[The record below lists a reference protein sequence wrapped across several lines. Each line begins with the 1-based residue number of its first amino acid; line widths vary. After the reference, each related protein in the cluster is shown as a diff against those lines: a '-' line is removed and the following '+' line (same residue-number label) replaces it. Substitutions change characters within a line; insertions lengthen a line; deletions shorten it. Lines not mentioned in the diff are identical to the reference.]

1 MKPILILLLTC
12 FIVTLSTAQSHSKPS
27 AQVKKSSPEFVA
39 EVGCGQCQ
47 LGLPGKTCDLAIRI
61 KGKAYFVTGTDI
73 DSHGDAH
80 ASDGFCNAVRKA
92 RVQGKL
98 VNNKFKAS
106 SFELISEELLH
117 AEAATSP
124 KTN

>member
-1 MKPILILLLTC
+1 MKPILILSLTF
-12 FIVTLSTAQSHSKPS
+12 FIATASNAQSHKKQS
-27 AQVKKSSPEFVA
+27 AHVKKSSPEFIA

-61 KGKAYFVTGTDI
+61 KGKAYFVSGTDI

-80 ASDGFCNAVRKA
+80 ASDGFCNAIRKA

-98 VNNKFKAS
+98 HNKRFKANY
-106 SFELISEELLH
+106 FELISEELSH
-117 AEAATSP
+117 TEAAAPT

>member
-1 MKPILILLLTC
+1 M
-12 FIVTLSTAQSHSKPS
+12 
-27 AQVKKSSPEFVA
+27 A

-61 KGKAYFVTGTDI
+61 NGKAYFVTGTDI
-73 DSHGDAH
+73 DAHGDAH

-98 VNNKFKAS
+98 VNNRFKANYL
-106 SFELISEELLH
+106 ELIAEELSH
-117 AEAATSP
+117 PETVTPP

>member
-1 MKPILILLLTC
+1 MILLLAC
-12 FIVTLSTAQSHSKPS
+12 FFVTVSTAQSHKKQP
-27 AQVKKSSPEFVA
+27 AQIKKSNPEFVA

-61 KGKAYFVTGTDI
+61 NGKAYFVTGTDI
-73 DSHGDAH
+73 DAHGDAH

-98 VNNKFKAS
+98 VNKRFKAS

-117 AEAATSP
+117 TEAATPP

>member
-1 MKPILILLLTC
+1 MKHLLILLLTC
-12 FIVTLSTAQSHSKPS
+12 FSLTALAAQSLGKPPL
-27 AQVKKSSPEFVA
+27 QPEKNSPVFIA

-80 ASDGFCNAVRKA
+80 ASDGFCNAVRNA

-98 VNNKFKAS
+98 VNNRFKAS
-106 SFELISEELLH
+106 YFQLITEGASKEK
-117 AEAATSP
+117 AE
-124 KTN
+124 

>member
-12 FIVTLSTAQSHSKPS
+12 FIATASTAQSHRKQS
-27 AQVKKSSPEFVA
+27 AQAKKISPEFVA

-61 KGKAYFVTGTDI
+61 NGKAYFVTGTDI
-73 DSHGDAH
+73 DAHGDAH

-98 VNNKFKAS
+98 QNNRFKAS
-106 SFELISEELLH
+106 YFELISEELLH
-117 AEAATSP
+117 AEAAAPP

>member
-1 MKPILILLLTC
+1 MKPILILLLTS
-12 FIVTLSTAQSHSKPS
+12 FIATASIAQSHKKQSVH
-27 AQVKKSSPEFVA
+27 VKKSSPEFIA

-98 VNNKFKAS
+98 VNNRFKANY
-106 SFELISEELLH
+106 FELIAEELSH
-117 AEAATSP
+117 PESPTPP